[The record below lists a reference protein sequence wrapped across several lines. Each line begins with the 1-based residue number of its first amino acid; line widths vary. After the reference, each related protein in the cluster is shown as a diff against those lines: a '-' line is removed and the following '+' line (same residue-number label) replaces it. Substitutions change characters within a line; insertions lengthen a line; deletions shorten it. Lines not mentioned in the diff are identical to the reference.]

1 MRCPKCHAD
10 DTKVIDSR
18 ESTDGLAIRRRRS
31 CPTCTHRFTTYERM
45 EEVPLVVVKS
55 HGGREPFDRAK
66 IIAGVAAAAKGR
78 PVTAGGL
85 DALVDRVE
93 DHARLHGPEV
103 SSAEIGVAVLE
114 QLRCLDEVAYV
125 RFASVY
131 KNFGGAADF
140 QRELVLLEK
149 LQAD

>member
-1 MRCPKCHAD
+1 MRCPKCRAD

-18 ESTDGLAIRRRRS
+18 EATDGLAIRRRRS

-45 EEVPLVVVKS
+45 EEVPLVVVKG
-55 HGGREPFDRAK
+55 HGGREPFERGK
-66 IIAGVAAAAKGR
+66 IIAGVTAASKGR
-78 PVTAGGL
+78 PVTASAVEAL
-85 DALVDRVE
+85 DDLVE

-103 SSAEIGVAVLE
+103 SSAELGLAVLE

-131 KNFGGAADF
+131 KNFGDAADF
-140 QRELVLLEK
+140 RRELVLLEK
-149 LQAD
+149 LQGS